1 MACITNIEILN
12 VGSNN
17 CACNDTV
24 NLPTNRK
31 SIGPHTNLFFP
42 EVSKTIAMARTL
54 VVFDN

>member
-54 VVFDN
+54 VGV